1 MSEINLLPQE
11 LKPSGSI
18 LKLSKNLK
26 NIALLAVVVLL
37 LFVTLSLGAY
47 FILDNRTSASAANQE
62 GLKQQIRALQQTEQR
77 LVLIKDRLGKINS
90 ISKGPRANDEV
101 ERLNIVST
109 LFPENTYVEAV
120 ELDVNNAAVAISSDT
135 LDNIAAYL
143 ASVVSSGEYIQIN
156 LAFLEYDPKQ
166 GYVVGLVFPE

>member
-11 LKPSGSI
+11 LRPRGSI

-26 NIALLAVVVLL
+26 NIALLALVTLL

-47 FILDNRTSASAANQE
+47 FILDNRTSASTTNQE
-62 GLKQQIRALQQTEQR
+62 DLKQQIKALQQTEQR

-90 ISKGPRANDEV
+90 ISKEPRANDEV

-120 ELDVNNAAVAISSDT
+120 ELDVKNAAVVISSDT

-143 ASVVSSGEYIQIN
+143 ASVVSSGEYVQIN

>member
-11 LKPSGSI
+11 LKPRGSI

-26 NIALLAVVVLL
+26 NIALLALVTLL

-47 FILDNRTSASAANQE
+47 FILDNRTSASTTNQE
-62 GLKQQIRALQQTEQR
+62 DLKQQIKALQQTEQR

-120 ELDVNNAAVAISSDT
+120 ELGVKNAAVVISSDT

-143 ASVVSSGEYIQIN
+143 ASVVSSGEYVQIN